1 MWANNALG
9 HISCS
14 VRHLLF
20 SLAICTTWSLSCEGP
35 ICVPICHVVV
45 HLRGSLEQRVAENT
59 GNYGRNILPG
69 LREAISE
76 LRELCKTW
84 DNMEQY
90 LCICCYGRL
99 FGRGEVRKAK
109 FVTILPCANFRKT
122 VCCENLIGLLSK
134 INRHLKL
141 LSFLLSGFHV
151 GIHFFT
157 PVRGLWDV
165 KVCIKFDRIGP
176 FLL

>member
-1 MWANNALG
+1 MWANDALG

-35 ICVPICHVVV
+35 HCHVCLVV

-69 LREAISE
+69 FFQVSQMRSPSSANCAKHGI
-76 LRELCKTW
+76 TW
-84 DNMEQY
+84 NNIYAYVAMEDC
-90 LCICCYGRL
+90 LEEERYGKPS
-99 FGRGEVRKAK
+99 FN
-109 FVTILPCANFRKT
+109 TILPCANFRKT

-151 GIHFFT
+151 GILFFNSCARF
-157 PVRGLWDV
+157 VR
-165 KVCIKFDRIGP
+165 C
-176 FLL
+176 